1 LIFWPRESVWTSILS
16 FSFSCSLSGCF
27 SFIYSSVAGLSN
39 VADPSKGTLGS
50 EGLLCWTAYL
60 AHLSS
65 DGYKNSMHK
74 KWTHFYKLFSR
85 FKSADDQYLTHFL
98 TSFFVCVQMKLVQTS

>member
-1 LIFWPRESVWTSILS
+1 MQNYVITS
-16 FSFSCSLSGCF
+16 FSKLDFLTEGKCLDLNPFFFPSLVLFLSVFPLFSPVYL
-27 SFIYSSVAGLSN
+27 VLSN
-39 VADPSKGTLGS
+39 VADPSKGTMGS

-74 KWTHFYKLFSR
+74 K
-85 FKSADDQYLTHFL
+85 
-98 TSFFVCVQMKLVQTS
+98 